1 MAQNEVT
8 EPVAQ
13 VADSSGAVTEEKGQE
28 EQKKDFVAYDTYRR
42 AVGEVKALKAKLN
55 ELLAQK
61 EAEEQQRLAE
71 QGRWK
76 EKAELLEKTLREKD
90 ERLNNVVSTFARRV
104 FEESVKQVAQ
114 DVGVRKEAV
123 QDVLRVADFS
133 DIEVT
138 EDFTVNQQQLKA
150 KLEALA
156 KEKPWFFEQKKP
168 QVPSATPF
176 VTDASMVGTKKLEDL
191 SWDELRALA
200 KSIKE

>member
-1 MAQNEVT
+1 MAQSEVT
-8 EPVAQ
+8 ELVAQ

-28 EQKKDFVAYDTYRR
+28 EQKKDFVSYDTYRR

-90 ERLNNVVSTFARRV
+90 ERLNNIVSTFARRV
-104 FEESVKQVAQ
+104 FEESAKQVAQ
-114 DVGVRKEAV
+114 EVGVRKEAV

-138 EDFTVNQQQLKA
+138 EDFTVNQQQLRS
-150 KLEALA
+150 KLESLA

-176 VTDASMVGTKKLEDL
+176 VTDASMVGTRKLEDL

-200 KSIKE
+200 KNIKE